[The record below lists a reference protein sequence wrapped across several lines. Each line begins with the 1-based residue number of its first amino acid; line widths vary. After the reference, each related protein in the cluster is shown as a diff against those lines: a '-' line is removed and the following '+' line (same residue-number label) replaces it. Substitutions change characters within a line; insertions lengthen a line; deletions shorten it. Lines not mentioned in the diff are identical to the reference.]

1 MRPVDPNYFS
11 LTFSAF
17 PYKTFQQTYFQKK
30 IFPKL
35 DLDQKQSLGT
45 GHERTS
51 FWRREVIFLNDVVQ
65 RILLLF
71 LVTQS
76 YPSLYNAVGVAL
88 QASLPMGFSGKN
100 TGVDFH
106 DFLQG
111 SSQPRD
117 QTQVSHT
124 ADRLFLLSEPLRKP
138 KNTGVGSL
146 SFFKGSG
153 SRPRN
158 QTRVSYIAGRL
169 DSTIK
174 DNGSFFPQKFYNFIL
189 FIWLFSM
196 ISKKVSCK
204 NYGNK
209 FDSTQYG
216 ILVNEAFHL
225 TAD

>member
-1 MRPVDPNYFS
+1 MQFRESSFCS
-11 LTFSAF
+11 
-17 PYKTFQQTYFQKK
+17 
-30 IFPKL
+30 
-35 DLDQKQSLGT
+35 QSLSHVHLFT
-45 GHERTS
+45 TP
-51 FWRREVIFLNDVVQ
+51 WTQ
-65 RILLLF
+65 RFRLLCPWD
-71 LVTQS
+71 S
-76 YPSLYNAVGVAL
+76 
-88 QASLPMGFSGKN
+88 SGKN
-100 TGVDFH
+100 TGVDCH
-106 DFLQG
+106 AFLQG

-117 QTQVSHT
+117 QTHISHT
-124 ADRLFLLSEPLRKP
+124 ADRFLLLPEPLRKP

-158 QTRVSYIAGRL
+158 QTSVSYIAGRL

-174 DNGSFFPQKFYNFIL
+174 DNGSFSPQKFYHFIL